1 MLKSRGTR
9 ILSAGIAAVLVMG
22 TACPV
27 FATTGIEKEE
37 TVYAV
42 ADNQLDIDE
51 VIVSEWLKNNDE
63 QKTIKDKSDLKDI
76 ENVKGDETF
85 TQDGSTVKW
94 RANGNDI
101 YYQGSSDK
109 ALPVTM
115 HASYML
121 DGKSVTPDEIKGQK
135 GSIEIH
141 ITYQAQDA
149 PFAAVTGMS
158 LDGDKFSNVKISS
171 GQVINSGDDY
181 YVVGIA
187 LPGMENITGSLGL
200 DISDEIIIKA
210 DTTDFTYETMVTVLS
225 NEMIK
230 DLDADLGS
238 IDELEA
244 SVDEL
249 VSSSQQLTDGAQT
262 LSDGISTAAEKFDL
276 VDGYM
281 TKLQDGITKI
291 NSNMKTLKEGLAT
304 LSEGSTNLYEGI
316 SSLKTNLDA
325 TYKGASDLVAGM
337 NMLSPDDIEKA
348 TSGVGQIYTGL
359 KNVDDGLDKLYTT
372 MSGINS
378 QESEVITQLKQ
389 IRESYKAA
397 GVDTSAL
404 DKAIEGLEKTNK
416 GESQA
421 IESLSSNGTLRT
433 GLTQLEEG
441 TKGASDQISAGVKGL
456 KEGSIKLQ
464 KALEAEAE
472 GAATLETGAKSL
484 NEGIASAYSGADKLA
499 SGTST
504 LNTSAGKIASGTAKL
519 GKGVVELKEGALELA
534 TGMQKFNDE
543 GIGSIASMYNKIAGG
558 AVDTMNSKINAAKAY
573 KSYGGAAKDADT
585 TVKFIIRSEGI

>member
-1 MLKSRGTR
+1 MLKSRGTK

-27 FATTGIEKEE
+27 FATSGIEKEE

-63 QKTIKDKSDLKDI
+63 QKTITDKSDLKDI

-85 TQDGSTVKW
+85 TQDGTTVKW
-94 RANGNDI
+94 KANGNDI
-101 YYQGSSDK
+101 YYKGNSDK
-109 ALPVTM
+109 ELPVKMSAT
-115 HASYML
+115 YTL

-135 GSIEIH
+135 GSVEIH
-141 ITYQAQDA
+141 INYQADSS
-149 PFAAVTGMS
+149 PFAAVTGMI
-158 LDGDKFSNVKISS
+158 LDGDKFSNVKVNS

-187 LPGMENITGSLGL
+187 LPGMEDITGSFGL
-200 DISDEIIIKA
+200 DVSDEIVIEA

-230 DLDADLGS
+230 DLDGNLGS
-238 IDELEA
+238 VDELEA

-304 LSEGSTNLYEGI
+304 LSEGSTKLYSGI

-325 TYKGASDLVAGM
+325 TYEGASELVAGM
-337 NMLSPDDIEKA
+337 NMISPDDIEKA

-359 KNVDDGLDKLYTT
+359 KSVDDGLDKLYTT

-389 IRESYKAA
+389 IRESYKDA

-421 IESLSSNGTLRT
+421 IESLSSKGTLRS
-433 GLTQLEEG
+433 GVAQLEEG
-441 TKGASDQISAGVKGL
+441 AKGASDQLSSGVKSL
-456 KEGSIKLQ
+456 KEGSVKLQ

-484 NEGIASAYSGADKLA
+484 DEGIASAYSGAEKLT
-499 SGTST
+499 SGTKT
-504 LNTSAGKIASGTAKL
+504 LDESAGKIASGTSKL
-519 GKGVVELKEGALELA
+519 GKGVVELKDGALELA
-534 TGMQKFNDE
+534 TGMKKFNDE
-543 GIGSIASMYNKIAGG
+543 GIGSIASMYNKIAGS

-573 KSYGGAAKDADT
+573 KNYAGAAKDTDT